1 MIETKHGVLTGK
13 VSAGLSALLTLGV
26 LAYVL
31 WTGIPILAHWL
42 APGIWGYVA
51 AAAFLAGTAPIPLLL
66 LVILSGAGARWVIP
80 RFGPLVFVSLGT
92 IFVASFAGAADWP
105 AWAAVV
111 VVLAAVWLVRTAN
124 RASLLMPVR

>member
-1 MIETKHGVLTGK
+1 MIETKHDVLTRK
-13 VSAGLSALLTLGV
+13 VSAGLSALLALGV

-66 LVILSGAGARWVIP
+66 LVILSGASLRRFIP
-80 RFGPLVFVSLGT
+80 RSGPLMLVSLGT
-92 IFVASFAGAADWP
+92 IFVASFAGAAHWP
-105 AWAAVV
+105 AWAAAV
-111 VVLAAVWLVRTAN
+111 VVLTAVWLVRTAN
-124 RASLLMPVR
+124 RAVLLAPVR

>member
-1 MIETKHGVLTGK
+1 MLTGK

-124 RASLLMPVR
+124 RASLLMPVG